1 MSKAFTKDDDGAGE
15 LLVVPRA
22 PLPAGLPN
30 YVTPRGLAALRAEEL
45 ELERE
50 RERAAIDALDAVD
63 RMALRQALGQRLAE
77 LQARI
82 TSAAVVD
89 PGLQPHDEVRFGATV
104 CVRSV
109 GGEERAYEIV
119 GVDEADAE
127 HGRIAFSS
135 PLARALLGKRRG
147 DSAELRTPRATEE
160 LEVVHITYPAPAIGS

>member
-1 MSKAFTKDDDGAGE
+1 MSKAFTKDEDGAGE

-45 ELERE
+45 QLE
-50 RERAAIDALDAVD
+50 RERAAIDALDVAD
-63 RMALRQALGQRLAE
+63 RMALRHALAQRLAE

-82 TSAAVVD
+82 ASATVVD
-89 PGLQPHDEVRFGATV
+89 PGLQLHDEVRFGATV
-104 CVRSV
+104 RVRSRA
-109 GGEERAYEIV
+109 GEERAYEIV

-135 PLARALLGKRRG
+135 PLARALLGKRQG

-160 LEVVHITYPAPAIGS
+160 LEVVHIAYAAPTIGS